1 MPYLKPIS
9 FWHAQVTRGRRDQRP
24 KEGVIVLFNRPLAGT
39 ILVLALVILQGCVV
53 TRGTVG
59 EPFKEEAIS
68 AIKKGTTTMAEVVS
82 LIGAPDRIV
91 RGNDREIFHYYYYDG
106 KSPAMLLL
114 VLNFIRMDIKSDNL
128 YVFFNRNGIAEEV
141 IYGNRT
147 DRTRFRLWPFG
158 D

>member
-1 MPYLKPIS
+1 LSGSSKQS
-9 FWHAQVTRGRRDQRP
+9 LAKGAL
-24 KEGVIVLFNRPLAGT
+24 VLFPKPLAGIIIVLT
-39 ILVLALVILQGCVV
+39 LALTQGCVV
-53 TRGTVG
+53 TRGTIG
-59 EPFKEEAIS
+59 EPLQEEAIS

-91 RGNDREIFHYYYYDG
+91 RGNDRDIFHYYYYDG

-114 VLNFIRMDIKSDNL
+114 LLNFIRMDIKSDNL

-141 IYGNRT
+141 VYGKRTNRT
-147 DRTRFRLWPFG
+147 QFRLWPFG

>member
-1 MPYLKPIS
+1 MIL
-9 FWHAQVTRGRRDQRP
+9 
-24 KEGVIVLFNRPLAGT
+24 
-39 ILVLALVILQGCVV
+39 ILVLVILQGCVV
-53 TRGTVG
+53 TRGTIG
-59 EPFKEEAIS
+59 EPFKAEAIS

-106 KSPAMLLL
+106 KSPALLL
-114 VLNFIRMDIKSDNL
+114 LLLNFARMDIKSDNL
-128 YVFFNRNGIAEEV
+128 YVFFNSSGIAEEV

>member
-1 MPYLKPIS
+1 M
-9 FWHAQVTRGRRDQRP
+9 
-24 KEGVIVLFNRPLAGT
+24 IV
-39 ILVLALVILQGCVV
+39 VLALAILQGCVV

-59 EPFKEEAIS
+59 EPIQEGAIS
-68 AIKKGTTTMAEVVS
+68 TIKKGTTTMAEVVS

-106 KSPAMLLL
+106 KSPALLLL
-114 VLNFIRMDIKSDNL
+114 VLNFARMDIKSDNL
-128 YVFFNRNGIAEEV
+128 YVFFNRDGIAEEV

>member
-1 MPYLKPIS
+1 M
-9 FWHAQVTRGRRDQRP
+9 
-24 KEGVIVLFNRPLAGT
+24 
-39 ILVLALVILQGCVV
+39 ILVLVLVLLQGCVV

-68 AIKKGTTTMAEVVS
+68 AIKKGKSTMAEVVS

-114 VLNFIRMDIKSDNL
+114 LLNFVRMDIKSDNL
-128 YVFFNRNGIAEEV
+128 YVFFNRDGIAEEV